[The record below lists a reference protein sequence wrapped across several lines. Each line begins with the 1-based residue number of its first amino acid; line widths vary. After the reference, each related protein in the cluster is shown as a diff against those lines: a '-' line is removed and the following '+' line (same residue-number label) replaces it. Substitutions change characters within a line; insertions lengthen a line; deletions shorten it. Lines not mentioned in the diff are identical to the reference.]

1 MPGAAEVT
9 YTNIGTEVLLDYD
22 SKNQKFDTDTVTV
35 PDSPALAYTLNII
48 NTIYASDLR
57 WPYYSALLNGA
68 PMNTHALLWDG
79 ILNPR
84 YEDVTITVS

>member
-1 MPGAAEVT
+1 MSAAAEVT
-9 YTNIGTEVLLDYD
+9 YVKVNTEVVLDYD
-22 SKNQKFDTDTVTV
+22 TKNQKFSDDEAVVTDAKSLT
-35 PDSPALAYTLNII
+35 YTLNII
-48 NTIYASDLR
+48 NTVFADDLR

>member
-1 MPGAAEVT
+1 MSAAAEVT
-9 YTNIGTEVLLDYD
+9 YVKVNTEIVLDYD
-22 SKNQKFDTDTVTV
+22 TKNQKFSDDEAIVTDAKSLT
-35 PDSPALAYTLNII
+35 YTLNII
-48 NTIYASDLR
+48 NTVFADDLR
-57 WPYYSALLNGA
+57 RPYYSALLNGA

>member
-1 MPGAAEVT
+1 MSAAAEVT
-9 YTNIGTEVLLDYD
+9 YVKVNTEIVLDYD
-22 SKNQKFDTDTVTV
+22 TKNQKFSDDEAVVTDAKSLT
-35 PDSPALAYTLNII
+35 YTLNII
-48 NTIYASDLR
+48 NTVFADDLR

>member
-1 MPGAAEVT
+1 MSAAAEVT
-9 YTNIGTEVLLDYD
+9 YVKVNTEVVLDYD
-22 SKNQKFDTDTVTV
+22 TKNQKFSDEAVVTDAKSLT
-35 PDSPALAYTLNII
+35 YTLNII
-48 NTIYASDLR
+48 NTVFADDLR

>member
-1 MPGAAEVT
+1 MSAAAEVT
-9 YTNIGTEVLLDYD
+9 YVKVNTEVVLDYD
-22 SKNQKFDTDTVTV
+22 TKNQKFSDDEAIVTDAKSLT
-35 PDSPALAYTLNII
+35 YTLNII
-48 NTIYASDLR
+48 NTVFADDLR

-79 ILNPR
+79 ILTPR

>member
-1 MPGAAEVT
+1 MSAAAEVT
-9 YTNIGTEVLLDYD
+9 YVKVNTEVVLDYD
-22 SKNQKFDTDTVTV
+22 TKNQKFSDDEAIVTDAKSLT
-35 PDSPALAYTLNII
+35 YTLNII
-48 NTIYASDLR
+48 NTVFADDLR